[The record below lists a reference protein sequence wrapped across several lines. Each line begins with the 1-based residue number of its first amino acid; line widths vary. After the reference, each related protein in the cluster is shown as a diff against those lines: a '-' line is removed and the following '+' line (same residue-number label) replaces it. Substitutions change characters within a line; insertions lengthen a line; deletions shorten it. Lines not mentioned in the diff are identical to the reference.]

1 MLSRFHFVDQF
12 PVVAVVL
19 VRPLLLA
26 EGARAVELTYS
37 VWGTICALIKSCVG
51 MEWVLR
57 VMSSIA

>member
-1 MLSRFHFVDQF
+1 MDQF